1 MNFNARAAAA
11 VAGPG
16 TVQQRQ
22 QLQAAAAADNELSGL
37 IGVLRV
43 IPRGDHAAR
52 VAAARVARA
61 AGRANPLQ
69 QQLQEPEDPLTNP
82 FIINRA
88 QNPMPANG
96 GQKKKQT
103 RKNSKKYKNKKYKN
117 KNRKDRQTRK
127 TKKGKM

>member
-82 FIINRA
+82 FIIRA